1 MRLFTNNTAVAVE
14 IKVEKTKG
22 KLYWWGGGGDKE
34 FFQILHNIHGDRDNW
49 QGSSYIA
56 TLRHL
61 AEHKY
66 GNTAD
71 DIGGLKQRVD
81 YLRSKQKA
89 SYYRS
94 VGKIALFNQ
103 VIAGALAAGVCTY
116 NDLSTRIQ
124 G

>member
-1 MRLFTNNTAVAVE
+1 MNIITKNKAVAIAV
-14 IKVEKTKG
+14 KKARYPWADG
-22 KLYWWGGGGDKE
+22 QDKE
-34 FFQILHNIHGDRDNW
+34 LFLALYAIHGHLDNW
-49 QGSSYIA
+49 RGKSFIA

-71 DIGGLKQRVD
+71 DIGGLLQRVA
-81 YLRSKQKA
+81 YLTSKQKA

-94 VGKIALFNQ
+94 KGRLMTFLQ
-103 VIAGALAAGVCTY
+103 VTHGAIAAGVCTY
-116 NDLSTRIQ
+116 KDLSTRIQ